1 MLAFTLTICYLALI
15 LKCISNGILLQLLI
29 KELKTNIILIIF
41 TINNNIYIFLFQKDK
56 IDNKFFRIKVEG
68 NGSR

>member
-1 MLAFTLTICYLALI
+1 MLSCSYFKMHLEWNSSSIFDKRIENLNVT
-15 LKCISNGILLQLLI
+15 
-29 KELKTNIILIIF
+29 LIIF